1 VPRTCRTRG
10 IHPRVHEA
18 DALSSRQENS
28 MSDTVLAVQARFPE
42 RLLDEA
48 NALVTQG
55 WFEDLDSVLQ
65 EALRRYLD
73 AHRSELLDRF
83 VREDV
88 AWGLGGK
95 D

>member
-1 VPRTCRTRG
+1 MHGETPM
-10 IHPRVHEA
+10 A
-18 DALSSRQENS
+18 DAV
-28 MSDTVLAVQARFPE
+28 TAVEARFPE

-48 NALVTQG
+48 KALVKEG
-55 WFEDLDSVLQ
+55 WFQDLDSVLQ

-83 VREDV
+83 VREDI

>member
-1 VPRTCRTRG
+1 M
-10 IHPRVHEA
+10 A
-18 DALSSRQENS
+18 DAV
-28 MSDTVLAVQARFPE
+28 MAVEARFPE

-48 NALVTQG
+48 KALVKDG

>member
-1 VPRTCRTRG
+1 
-10 IHPRVHEA
+10 
-18 DALSSRQENS
+18 
-28 MSDTVLAVQARFPE
+28 MSDTVMAVQARFPE

-48 NALVTQG
+48 KALVQEG
-55 WFEDLDSVLQ
+55 WYEDLDSVLQ

-73 AHRSELLDRF
+73 AHRSEMLDRF

>member
-1 VPRTCRTRG
+1 
-10 IHPRVHEA
+10 
-18 DALSSRQENS
+18 
-28 MSDTVLAVQARFPE
+28 MSDTVMAVQARFPE

-48 NALVTQG
+48 NALVKQG

-73 AHRSELLDRF
+73 THRTELLERF

-88 AWGLGGK
+88 AWGLGGR

>member
-1 VPRTCRTRG
+1 
-10 IHPRVHEA
+10 
-18 DALSSRQENS
+18 
-28 MSDTVLAVQARFPE
+28 MSETVTAVQAHFPE
-42 RLLDEA
+42 RLLHEA
-48 NALVTQG
+48 NALVKQG
-55 WFEDLDSVLQ
+55 WFENLDSVLQ

-73 AHRSELLDRF
+73 AHRADLLDRF

>member
-1 VPRTCRTRG
+1 M
-10 IHPRVHEA
+10 A
-18 DALSSRQENS
+18 N
-28 MSDTVLAVQARFPE
+28 AVMAVEARFPE

-48 NALVTQG
+48 KALVKEG
-55 WFEDLDSVLQ
+55 WFQDLDSVLQ

>member
-1 VPRTCRTRG
+1 MV
-10 IHPRVHEA
+10 
-18 DALSSRQENS
+18 
-28 MSDTVLAVQARFPE
+28 DTLMAVQARFPE

-48 NALVTQG
+48 NALVKQG

>member
-1 VPRTCRTRG
+1 M
-10 IHPRVHEA
+10 A
-18 DALSSRQENS
+18 DTL
-28 MSDTVLAVQARFPE
+28 MAVQARFPE

-48 NALVTQG
+48 NALVKQG

-73 AHRSELLDRF
+73 AHRAELLDRF

-88 AWGLGGK
+88 AWGLAGR

>member
-1 VPRTCRTRG
+1 
-10 IHPRVHEA
+10 
-18 DALSSRQENS
+18 

>member
-1 VPRTCRTRG
+1 M
-10 IHPRVHEA
+10 A
-18 DALSSRQENS
+18 DAVKSVE
-28 MSDTVLAVQARFPE
+28 ARFPE

-48 NALVTQG
+48 KALVKEG
-55 WFEDLDSVLQ
+55 WFQDLDSVLQ

-83 VREDV
+83 VREDI

>member
-1 VPRTCRTRG
+1 
-10 IHPRVHEA
+10 
-18 DALSSRQENS
+18 
-28 MSDTVLAVQARFPE
+28 MSETVTAVEARFPE
-42 RLLDEA
+42 RLLHEA
-48 NALVTQG
+48 NSLVKQG

-73 AHRSELLDRF
+73 AHRADLLDRF

>member
-1 VPRTCRTRG
+1 
-10 IHPRVHEA
+10 
-18 DALSSRQENS
+18 
-28 MSDTVLAVQARFPE
+28 MSDTVMAVQARFPE

-48 NALVTQG
+48 NTLVRQG

>member
-1 VPRTCRTRG
+1 MPNLRG
-10 IHPRVHEA
+10 CIMHGETPMA
-18 DALSSRQENS
+18 DPV
-28 MSDTVLAVQARFPE
+28 MSVEARFPE
-42 RLLDEA
+42 RLIDEA
-48 NALVTQG
+48 KALVKEG

-83 VREDV
+83 VREDI
-88 AWGLGGK
+88 AWGLDGK

>member
-1 VPRTCRTRG
+1 MMRRDRDAQPEAVGRY
-10 IHPRVHEA
+10 HE
-18 DALSSRQENS
+18 SGEKP
-28 MSDTVLAVQARFPE
+28 MSDTVMAVQARFPE

-48 NALVTQG
+48 NALVRQG

>member
-1 VPRTCRTRG
+1 
-10 IHPRVHEA
+10 
-18 DALSSRQENS
+18 
-28 MSDTVLAVQARFPE
+28 MSDTVMAVQARFPE

-48 NALVTQG
+48 KVLVTQG

-65 EALRRYLD
+65 EALRRYLET
-73 AHRSELLDRF
+73 HRAELLDRF

>member
-1 VPRTCRTRG
+1 M
-10 IHPRVHEA
+10 A
-18 DALSSRQENS
+18 DAV
-28 MSDTVLAVQARFPE
+28 MAVEARFSA

-48 NALVTQG
+48 KALVKDG

>member
-1 VPRTCRTRG
+1 M
-10 IHPRVHEA
+10 A
-18 DALSSRQENS
+18 DAV
-28 MSDTVLAVQARFPE
+28 MSVEARLPE

-48 NALVTQG
+48 KALVKEG
-55 WFEDLDSVLQ
+55 WFQDLDSVLQ

-83 VREDV
+83 VREDI

>member
-1 VPRTCRTRG
+1 
-10 IHPRVHEA
+10 
-18 DALSSRQENS
+18 
-28 MSDTVLAVQARFPE
+28 MSDTVMAVQARFPE

-48 NALVTQG
+48 NALVRQG

-65 EALRRYLD
+65 EALRRYLE

>member
-1 VPRTCRTRG
+1 M
-10 IHPRVHEA
+10 A
-18 DALSSRQENS
+18 NS
-28 MSDTVLAVQARFPE
+28 VMAVETRFPE

-48 NALVTQG
+48 KALVKEG
-55 WFEDLDSVLQ
+55 WFQDLDSVLQ

>member
-1 VPRTCRTRG
+1 VK
-10 IHPRVHEA
+10 
-18 DALSSRQENS
+18 
-28 MSDTVLAVQARFPE
+28 
-42 RLLDEA
+42 
-48 NALVTQG
+48 QG
-55 WFEDLDSVLQ
+55 WFESLDSVLQ

-73 AHRSELLDRF
+73 AHRADLLDRF

>member
-1 VPRTCRTRG
+1 
-10 IHPRVHEA
+10 
-18 DALSSRQENS
+18 
-28 MSDTVLAVQARFPE
+28 MSDTVMAVQARFPE

-48 NALVTQG
+48 NTLVRQG

-65 EALRRYLD
+65 EALRRYLE

>member
-1 VPRTCRTRG
+1 
-10 IHPRVHEA
+10 
-18 DALSSRQENS
+18 
-28 MSDTVLAVQARFPE
+28 MSETVTAVQARLPE
-42 RLLDEA
+42 RLLHEA
-48 NALVTQG
+48 NALVKEG

-73 AHRSELLDRF
+73 AHRSDLLDRF

-88 AWGLGGK
+88 AWGLGGR

>member
-1 VPRTCRTRG
+1 MMAVRAHFPR
-10 IHPRVHEA
+10 
-18 DALSSRQENS
+18 
-28 MSDTVLAVQARFPE
+28 

-48 NALVTQG
+48 KALAEEG

-73 AHRSELLDRF
+73 AHRAELLDRF

-88 AWGLGGK
+88 ARGLGGE

>member
-1 VPRTCRTRG
+1 M
-10 IHPRVHEA
+10 A
-18 DALSSRQENS
+18 DAVVE
-28 MSDTVLAVQARFPE
+28 ARFPE

-48 NALVTQG
+48 KALVEEG
-55 WFEDLDSVLQ
+55 WFQDLDSVLQ

-73 AHRSELLDRF
+73 AHRPELLDRF
-83 VREDV
+83 VREDI

>member
-1 VPRTCRTRG
+1 M
-10 IHPRVHEA
+10 A
-18 DALSSRQENS
+18 N
-28 MSDTVLAVQARFPE
+28 AVMAVEARFPE

-48 NALVTQG
+48 KALVKEG
-55 WFEDLDSVLQ
+55 WFQDLDSVLQ

-73 AHRSELLDRF
+73 AHRSELLERF

>member
-1 VPRTCRTRG
+1 
-10 IHPRVHEA
+10 
-18 DALSSRQENS
+18 
-28 MSDTVLAVQARFPE
+28 MSDTVMAVQARFPE

-48 NALVTQG
+48 KALVKQG

-73 AHRSELLDRF
+73 THRSEMLDRF

>member
-1 VPRTCRTRG
+1 M
-10 IHPRVHEA
+10 A
-18 DALSSRQENS
+18 NS
-28 MSDTVLAVQARFPE
+28 VMAVEARFPE

-48 NALVTQG
+48 KALVKEG
-55 WFEDLDSVLQ
+55 WFQDLDSVLQ

>member
-1 VPRTCRTRG
+1 
-10 IHPRVHEA
+10 
-18 DALSSRQENS
+18 
-28 MSDTVLAVQARFPE
+28 MSDTVMAVQARFPE

-48 NALVTQG
+48 KALVQEG

-73 AHRSELLDRF
+73 AHRSEMLDRF
-83 VREDV
+83 VRDDV

>member
-1 VPRTCRTRG
+1 MSESVTSVQTR
-10 IHPRVHEA
+10 
-18 DALSSRQENS
+18 L
-28 MSDTVLAVQARFPE
+28 PE
-42 RLLDEA
+42 RLLHEA
-48 NALVTQG
+48 NALVKQG
-55 WFEDLDSVLQ
+55 WFESLDSVLQ

-73 AHRSELLDRF
+73 AHRADLLDRF